1 MKNWQRTFESYLS
14 YLRVEKGLSPNTVAA
29 YRLDV
34 GQFLQFL
41 SQRGSPAPPQVDKD
55 LLVDFLQTLYARVSA
70 RSVRRKIVSLRSFFR
85 FLQLD
90 GFTEHDPTETLE
102 SPRTWWTLPRYLTPS
117 QVEALLAAPDRST
130 RNGYRD
136 RTMLEVL
143 YATGLRVSELVRLR
157 TEDLNFEYGF
167 VRTLGKGSR
176 ERLVPLGEVAFAH
189 VREYLERVRPKLAR
203 GRRPSHYLFLSQ
215 KGGPMTRQNFWSIVT
230 RLGRQAGLEGKL
242 SPHVLRHSFATHL
255 LENGADLRAVQLMLG
270 HADIS
275 TTQIYTHVTRERL
288 KKIYDRFHPRA

>member
-102 SPRTWWTLPRYLTPS
+102 SPRTWRTLPRYLTPS